1 MWYTENNG
9 ECRFIIWGI
18 DKKKKLMKFMVQA
31 TCGNCGTRS
40 NMNIVKTYT
49 CGTIF
54 FIPVFVCK
62 TKYFLVCP
70 TCGSVRQITKKQFK
84 ELKNAYENGNV
95 EYIDIDNNKPV
106 QRIQGESY
114 QTIDNQQ
121 TTQQIQSEIYEAIN
135 NQNTENY
142 EQTVVCN
149 AIITE
154 IEKTLAKV
162 RSNNYTITTEKML
175 KLKEALKQMLVKK
188 YDATIVEE
196 IVEDYFLKNV

>member
-1 MWYTENNG
+1 M
-9 ECRFIIWGI
+9 FIIWGV
-18 DKKKKLMKFMVQA
+18 DNKKKLLKFMVQA
-31 TCGNCGTRS
+31 TCGNCSTRC

-70 TCGSVRQITKKQFK
+70 ACGSVRQITKKQFK
-84 ELKNAYENGNV
+84 ELKNAYKNGNV
-95 EYIDIDNNKPV
+95 EYIDIDNEKAV
-106 QRIQGESY
+106 QQIRGESY

-121 TTQQIQSEIYEAIN
+121 KVQQIQSKNYEAIN
-135 NQNTENY
+135 NNNNNNNNTEND
-142 EQTVVCN
+142 EQIAVHN
-149 AIITE
+149 AITAE

-162 RSNNYTITTEKML
+162 RNNNYTITSEKML
-175 KLKEALKQMLVKK
+175 KLKQALKQMLVKK

-196 IVEDYFLKNV
+196 TVENYFLKNV

>member
-1 MWYTENNG
+1 M
-9 ECRFIIWGI
+9 FIIWGI
-18 DKKKKLMKFMVQA
+18 DNKKKLMKFMVQA

-70 TCGSVRQITKKQFK
+70 ACGSVKQITKKQFK
-84 ELKNAYENGNV
+84 ELKNAYKNGRV
-95 EYIDIDNNKPV
+95 EYRDVDNDR
-106 QRIQGESY
+106 QI
-114 QTIDNQQ
+114 
-121 TTQQIQSEIYEAIN
+121 QQIQSESYKEVN
-135 NQNTENY
+135 NQITKNEQSVEN
-142 EQTVVCN
+142 EQTIVRD
-149 AIITE
+149 AIISE

-162 RSNNYTITTEKML
+162 RSNNYTITTEKMI

-196 IVEDYFLKNV
+196 VVEDYFLKNV